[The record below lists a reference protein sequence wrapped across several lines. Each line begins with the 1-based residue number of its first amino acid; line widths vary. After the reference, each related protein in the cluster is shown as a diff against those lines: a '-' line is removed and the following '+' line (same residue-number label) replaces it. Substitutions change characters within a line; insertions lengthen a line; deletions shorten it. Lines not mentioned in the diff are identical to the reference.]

1 MCLFAV
7 WRFRKIDHNL
17 KDERYALSQCS
28 IQIVQSA
35 VWKIFNLKTLRLTYC
50 WHFQPCFTTY
60 INTTK
65 AHPGQLLPFWQFL
78 VLEWTPPPHS
88 ALQWA
93 QGPHGVHRT
102 GRGQGFFSLHSLQTN
117 KPCVTPLMCH
127 ADDISSSKFKEQ
139 SHLSSRPWPTQT
151 RPPCRGDGLLHDR
164 CRTSNPMPQLLL
176 HWLQE
181 DQGVQPPFL
190 RGMKEDIWSALNNL
204 AEFCLKHATW
214 VLNMVF
220 CVAVFLFWVP
230 FGI

>member
-1 MCLFAV
+1 MFVCSVKVQKNWSQSEKWKVCFITV
-7 WRFRKIDHNL
+7 FYSNSEWKEPCPISSL
-17 KDERYALSQCS
+17 KNISFVKA
-28 IQIVQSA
+28 
-35 VWKIFNLKTLRLTYC
+35 LRLTYC
-50 WHFQPCFTTY
+50 WPFQLCFTTY
-60 INTTK
+60 TNTTK

-117 KPCVTPLMCH
+117 KPCVTPLMSH

-139 SHLSSRPWPTQT
+139 SHLSSRPWPMQT

-190 RGMKEDIWSALNNL
+190 RGMKEEVWIALNVTW
-204 AEFCLKHATW
+204 EFNKPR
-214 VLNMVF
+214 F
-220 CVAVFLFWVP
+220 Y
-230 FGI
+230 

>member
-7 WRFRKIDHNL
+7 RRFRKIDHNL
-17 KDERYALSQCS
+17 KNERFPLSECS
-28 IQIVQSA
+28 IQILSDKNHVQSA
-35 VWKIFNLKTLRLTYC
+35 VRKYFIVKALRLTYC
-50 WHFQPCFTTY
+50 WPFQPCFTTY
-60 INTTK
+60 TNTTK
-65 AHPGQLLPFWQFL
+65 AHPGQPLPFWQFL

-117 KPCVTPLMCH
+117 KPCVTPLMWWH
-127 ADDISSSKFKEQ
+127 ADNISSTKFKKQ

-190 RGMKEDIWSALNNL
+190 RGMKEEVWI
-204 AEFCLKHATW
+204 
-214 VLNMVF
+214 VLNVSWEF
-220 CVAVFLFWVP
+220 NKPRFY
-230 FGI
+230 